1 MAVVEKTVD
10 IIGDERFTAML
21 LAKTIPD
28 DCPVD
33 LYDEVV
39 QSVRNYAMYKMGKLQ
54 SAIFPRVTAVGN
66 YAFYECT
73 TLKRAEMPLCK
84 TLGERAFQGCKLLEE
99 IEMPLVMYLNSSCF
113 AGCTALTKA
122 IFSGVTIMYGSGVFS
137 GCPNLKTVNFQKMT
151 NMGEGC
157 FASNPTLEQIDLPSI
172 KVIGSSA
179 FNNCTG
185 LKTVNIG
192 PDIITIPANAFSGTS
207 SDLVI
212 NLAVSEGA
220 VANAPWGATNATINY
235 DTPYA
240 GEIPMPT

>member
-1 MAVVEKTVD
+1 
-10 IIGDERFTAML
+10 
-21 LAKTIPD
+21 
-28 DCPVD
+28 
-33 LYDEVV
+33 
-39 QSVRNYAMYKMGKLQ
+39 
-54 SAIFPRVTAVGN
+54 
-66 YAFYECT
+66 
-73 TLKRAEMPLCK
+73 
-84 TLGERAFQGCKLLEE
+84 
-99 IEMPLVMYLNSSCF
+99 MPLVMYLNSSCF

-122 IFSGVTIMYGSGVFS
+122 IFSSVTIMYGSGVFS
-137 GCPNLKTVNFQKMT
+137 SCPNLKTVNFQKMT

-157 FASNPTLEQIDLPSI
+157 FSGNPTLEQIDLPSI

-240 GEIPMPT
+240 GDIPMPT

>member
-1 MAVVEKTVD
+1 
-10 IIGDERFTAML
+10 
-21 LAKTIPD
+21 
-28 DCPVD
+28 
-33 LYDEVV
+33 
-39 QSVRNYAMYKMGKLQ
+39 
-54 SAIFPRVTAVGN
+54 
-66 YAFYECT
+66 
-73 TLKRAEMPLCK
+73 
-84 TLGERAFQGCKLLEE
+84 
-99 IEMPLVMYLNSSCF
+99 
-113 AGCTALTKA
+113 
-122 IFSGVTIMYGSGVFS
+122 MYGSGVFS
-137 GCPNLKTVNFQKMT
+137 SCPNLKTVNFQKMT

-157 FASNPTLEQIDLPSI
+157 FSGNPTLEQIDLPSI

-179 FNNCTG
+179 FYNCTG